1 MVGKLT
7 LSELLLVPKRAEAF
21 SARPDMILCACD
33 RGLAVLFWPL
43 VATGVKWLRAL
54 KMAGASPNAANPAV
68 PLVPL
73 PTYSLDKK
81 HTRMTHC

>member
-7 LSELLLVPKRAEAF
+7 FCELFLVALRGIAF
-21 SARPDMILCACD
+21 SARPGMFLCACD

-54 KMAGASPNAANPAV
+54 KMAGASLNIANLAV

-73 PTYSLDKK
+73 PTHSLGQK
-81 HTRMTHC
+81 HTGRRHC